1 MIRVITK
8 YIIYFV
14 SLVLLQ
20 VTILNHINFMDHI
33 NPYLYII
40 FILALPFSVS
50 KSGVLLLSFL
60 MGFTID
66 LFVGTPGINTAAT
79 VFLGFLRNIL
89 LPLFEPRDNYEP
101 GTHPS
106 VAEYG
111 WTWYMRYAVI
121 LVVLHHIALFFLDAF
136 SLKNS
141 GITLLYSLYSS
152 VFTLILIILTQSST
166 SKRTLLSE

>member
-1 MIRVITK
+1 MIRLIAK
-8 YIIYFV
+8 YVIYFV
-14 SLVLLQ
+14 FLVLIQ
-20 VTILNHINFMDHI
+20 VTVLNHINFMDHV
-33 NPYLYII
+33 NPYIYIL

-66 LFVGTPGINTAAT
+66 LFVATPGINAAAM

-89 LPLFEPRDNYEP
+89 LPFLEPRDNYEP

-111 WTWYMRYAVI
+111 WAWYMRYAVI

-136 SLKNS
+136 SLKN
-141 GITLLYSLYSS
+141 GGTTLIYSLYSS
-152 VFTLILIILTQSST
+152 VFTLILIVLSQSST

>member
-1 MIRVITK
+1 MIRLIAK
-8 YIIYFV
+8 YIIYFIF
-14 SLVLLQ
+14 LVLLQ
-20 VTILNHINFMDHI
+20 VTVLNHINFMDHI
-33 NPYLYII
+33 NPYLYIL

-66 LFVGTPGINTAAT
+66 IFVGTPGINTAAT

-89 LPLFEPRDNYEP
+89 LPFLEPRDGYEP

-111 WTWYMRYAVI
+111 WAWYMRYAVA
-121 LVVLHHIALFFLDAF
+121 LVVLHHVALFFLDAF

-141 GITLLYSLYSS
+141 GITVLYSLYSS
-152 VFTLILIILTQSST
+152 VFTLILVVLSQSGT